1 MRNKYQGSEITS
13 RFRKLVG
20 YSAISRGGRFQSSRS
35 TTRID
40 QILGGHDIVVK
51 EIAKP
56 LHEARMPPSGG
67 DLASRS
73 IALVCT
79 RYARRFC
86 TVLGVRIANTDCV
99 PKRLANYGPGVSAN
113 YYCHSCTSL
122 SEHLLRIMSP
132 SLTPPSS
139 IPTATRR
146 TRTSQ
151 TLTRNATETH
161 ISFATFA
168 YDTGV
173 QPFFFVEVLCAQRST
188 WNEPGVGANGSALRH
203 RSRGERT
210 RDTTFLAFSVA

>member
-20 YSAISRGGRFQSSRS
+20 YSAISKGERFQSSRS
-35 TTRID
+35 TTCID

-67 DLASRS
+67 DLVGRS
-73 IALVCT
+73 IALIGT

-113 YYCHSCTSL
+113 YYCHSCASL
-122 SEHLLRIMSP
+122 SERLLRIMIP
-132 SLTPPSS
+132 SLIPPSS

-151 TLTRNATETH
+151 TLARSATETH

-188 WNEPGVGANGSALRH
+188 WNEPGVGAKWIGIEASKPGGTDKGH
-203 RSRGERT
+203 
-210 RDTTFLAFSVA
+210 DIF